1 MKKDCVLIT
10 GANSGFG
17 LLLAVAFAENG
28 WTVVA
33 TMRDPAKAM
42 LLIEEARKRNVN
54 EQIIIKKLDVT
65 NAIDLKELKQ
75 QLDTDGVT
83 VGVLIN
89 NAGYCQGG
97 PSEGVSME
105 KWKNQFDTNVL
116 GAIAVTKAFLPD
128 MRKQRRGRII
138 MLSSISGRFG
148 FPALGPYSASKFALE
163 GFSESLRFEMLPFG
177 VYVSLVEPG
186 AYRTSIWD
194 KGLEEAQFSDDED
207 YKAITQTLVAQASHS
222 ATSSGDPIEVAH
234 KIVAISEVSR
244 PKLRYPIGKST
255 RLMILFKALL
265 PMRVIEYVVL
275 RKMSG
280 KK

>member
-10 GANSGFG
+10 GASSGFG
-17 LLLAVAFAENG
+17 LLLAVEFAEKG

-33 TMRDPAKAM
+33 TMRDPKKAT
-42 LLIEEARKRNVN
+42 LLIEKARERNID
-54 EQIIIKKLDVT
+54 ERIIFKKLDVT
-65 NAIDLKELKQ
+65 KATDLNELKN
-75 QLDTDGVT
+75 QLHSDGLNVHI
-83 VGVLIN
+83 LIN

-97 PSEGVSME
+97 PTEGVSME

-128 MRKQRRGRII
+128 MRKRRRGRII

-186 AYRTSIWD
+186 PYRTSIWE
-194 KGLEEAQFSDDED
+194 KGLEEAQFSDEDD
-207 YKAITQTLVAQASHS
+207 YKAITQTLVAEASHS
-222 ATSSGDPIEVAH
+222 ATSSKDPAEVVN
-234 KIVAISEVSR
+234 KIVAISQVRR
-244 PKLRYPIGKST
+244 PKLRYPIGKNT
-255 RLMILFKALL
+255 KLMILLKTLL
-265 PMRVIEYVVL
+265 PMSIIEYVVL
-275 RKMSG
+275 KKMRG
-280 KK
+280 KR

>member
-10 GANSGFG
+10 GASSGFG
-17 LLLAVAFAENG
+17 LLLAVEFAEKG

-33 TMRDPAKAM
+33 TMRDPKKAT
-42 LLIEEARKRNVN
+42 LLIEKARERNID
-54 EQIIIKKLDVT
+54 ERIIIKKLDVIKAT
-65 NAIDLKELKQ
+65 DLNELKN
-75 QLDTDGVT
+75 QLHSDGLNVHI
-83 VGVLIN
+83 LIN

-97 PSEGVSME
+97 PTEGVSME

-128 MRKQRRGRII
+128 MRKRRRGRII

-186 AYRTSIWD
+186 PYRTSIWE
-194 KGLEEAQFSDDED
+194 KGLEEAQFSDEDD
-207 YKAITQTLVAQASHS
+207 YKAITQTLVAEASHS
-222 ATSSGDPIEVAH
+222 ATSSKDPAEVVN
-234 KIVAISEVSR
+234 KIVAISQVRR
-244 PKLRYPIGKST
+244 PKLRYPIGKNT
-255 RLMILFKALL
+255 KLMILLKTLL
-265 PMRVIEYVVL
+265 PMSVIEYVVL
-275 RKMSG
+275 KKMRG
-280 KK
+280 KR